1 MITRMI
7 PIALSILLFSGCAQ
21 VPKESVEL
29 SATVG
34 RDIAVAH
41 KAHVQLATLFFER
54 MKRDVNRFVDET
66 YAPYQ
71 IHNAMLRQKELADS
85 DDRNIRRKSLLLA
98 INAAFKPGASEK
110 LQSQVLKGMGS
121 LVAKIRKDVEN
132 MRSELLNPLNEQE
145 KQVLGSINRAYKQI
159 YYANSIVTGYLSS
172 VVKVHDAQAD
182 LLAELGV
189 ERDLGK
195 EVGERLADVSI
206 KITSL
211 VDKAKKT
218 DKKLDGAEAT
228 ANSLKSAIAEL
239 KGASEN

>member
-7 PIALSILLFSGCAQ
+7 PIALFILLFSGCAQ

-34 RDIAVAH
+34 RDIAVTH
-41 KAHVQLATLFFER
+41 KAHIQLATLFFER
-54 MKRDVNRFVDET
+54 MKQDVNRFIDET

-71 IHNAMLRQKELADS
+71 IRNAMLRQKKLADS
-85 DDRNIRRKSLLLA
+85 DDRNLRRKSLLLA

-110 LQSQVLKGMGS
+110 LQSKVLMGMGS

-132 MRSELLNPLNEQE
+132 MRSELLNPLNQQK
-145 KQVLGSINRAYKQI
+145 KQVLGSINRAYQQI

-172 VVKVHDAQAD
+172 VVKVHDAQTD

-195 EVGERLADVSI
+195 EVGERLADVST

-211 VDKAKKT
+211 VDEAKKT
-218 DKKLDGAEAT
+218 DKKLEGAEAT